1 MDVLSPP
8 IVNERGERLL
18 AFHSASADPPSPPRF
33 ALALLLRQSRVL
45 LVHNTRRDVW
55 ELPGGWIDA
64 GESARD
70 CAGRELREE
79 TGRRATRL
87 SLRGWLVLDRGPANS
102 EESTG
107 AVFVA
112 RARREEQ
119 RLPDGEILAAEPW
132 PIDALPSRISAIDA
146 WLVARLAGPEN
157 DRGRR
162 GAP

>member
-8 IVNERGERLL
+8 IVNERGEHLL
-18 AFHSASADPPSPPRF
+18 AFHPASADPPSPPRF

-70 CAGRELREE
+70 CAGRELLEE
-79 TGRRATRL
+79 TGWRATRL
-87 SLRGWLVLDRGPANS
+87 SLCGWLVLDRGPGNREAW
-102 EESTG
+102 TG
-107 AVFVA
+107 ALFSA
-112 RARREEQ
+112 RARREVQ
-119 RLPDGEILAAEPW
+119 RLPDGEILAAQPW
-132 PIDALPSRISAIDA
+132 PIDALPRRTSTIDA

-157 DRGRR
+157 DRRRR